1 MEGHV
6 DVAEELLDRGAHLYN
21 RFGQRVAD
29 MAARRSNFELSP
41 SIVSLLLEVAME
53 RDAAECEDEEDSSE
67 DDSSEEDD
75 EVAET

>member
-1 MEGHV
+1 M
-6 DVAEELLDRGAHLYN
+6 
-21 RFGQRVAD
+21 
-29 MAARRSNFELSP
+29 
-41 SIVSLLLEVAME
+41 SLLLEVAME